1 MFLRAVSRH
10 ETQNSTVDSRW
21 VWWKITLVGEA
32 MLMDNA
38 LSHITAANA
47 EHPINV
53 SFHLWG
59 F

>member
-10 ETQNSTVDSRW
+10 ETQNSTVDSLW

-38 LSHITAANA
+38 LSHITVANA

-53 SFHLWG
+53 SFHL
-59 F
+59 